1 LSYLAFLRENWRFLA
16 FGLLL
21 TSFSG
26 PGQTYFIAMFSA
38 QLRAEFELSHGGFGL
53 VYSLA
58 TLASGLSLMW
68 VGRQIDNLS
77 LRLYSVCIS
86 SALIAAC
93 FVMATVSS
101 VVMLCLAIFALRL
114 AGQGLMTHASVT
126 SMARYFEKSRGKAI
140 SIASLGLPA
149 GTAVF
154 PLVVVTL
161 IAAVGWRQ
169 TWIVVGTALLV
180 LLIPL
185 VLWLLK
191 GHDMRHRRY
200 LERAAGSGTGGAFC
214 TSGWSRRD
222 VLSDYR
228 FYMLIPGILAPS
240 FILTGL
246 FFHQVH
252 LAEAK
257 GWSLAWLASTYI
269 GFSTAT
275 VIALLFAGPLIDRM
289 SAVRLVPFNMLP
301 LGVGL
306 LVLASF
312 DDPRA
317 GLVFMVASG
326 ITMGASFSVVGALW
340 AEFYGVIHLGAVR
353 ALVSALQI
361 LATALSPVSMGWLFD
376 AGVTIEAIAL
386 MCMVYVVAGTGLIVM
401 VPRRAALGSP

>member
-1 LSYLAFLRENWRFLA
+1 MSYLVFLRENWRFLA
-16 FGLLL
+16 FGFLL

-38 QLRAEFELSHGGFGL
+38 ELRAEFELSHGGFGL

-68 VGRQIDNLS
+68 LGRQIDNLS
-77 LRLYSVCIS
+77 LRLYSLCVS
-86 SALIAAC
+86 GALIAAC
-93 FVMATVSS
+93 FVMAAVPS

-114 AGQGLMTHASVT
+114 AGQGLMTHTAVT
-126 SMARYFEKSRGKAI
+126 SMARYFERSRGKAV
-140 SIASLGLPA
+140 SIASLGMPA

-154 PLVVVTL
+154 PLVAVSL

-169 TWIVVGTALLV
+169 TWIVVGTAHLAV
-180 LLIPL
+180 LIPL

-191 GHDMRHRRY
+191 GHDARHRRY
-200 LERAAGSGTGGAFC
+200 LERTAGTGTGGAGR
-214 TSGWSRRD
+214 TSSWSRRD
-222 VLSDYR
+222 VLGDYR

-257 GWSLAWLASTYI
+257 GWSLAWWASTYI
-269 GFSTAT
+269 GFSTTT
-275 VIALLFAGPLIDRM
+275 VIALLLAGPLIDRM
-289 SAVRLVPFNMLP
+289 SAARLVPFNMLP

-312 DDPRA
+312 DDPAA

-340 AEFYGVIHLGAVR
+340 AEFYGVVHLGAVR

-361 LATALSPVSMGWLFD
+361 LATALSPVSMGWLID

-401 VPRRAALGSP
+401 VPRRAALSSP